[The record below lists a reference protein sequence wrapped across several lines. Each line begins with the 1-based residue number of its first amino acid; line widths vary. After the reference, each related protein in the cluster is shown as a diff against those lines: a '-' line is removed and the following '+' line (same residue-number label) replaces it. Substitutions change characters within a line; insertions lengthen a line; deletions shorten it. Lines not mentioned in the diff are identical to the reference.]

1 MKFANDPFWVRLRWL
16 LFFFFWLLWAGML
29 AGAIAIIVMAPKCS
43 APEPKKFW
51 EESPIIQLDASIDSP
66 SDDLKGLESVLND
79 LKDQHIKA
87 ISLSSLVKEGAD
99 GATEDFKAIKSK
111 LGNISDLENLI
122 KVATEKDQLVFLE
135 LDPNH
140 SSVEHPWF
148 KQSVERQDSIRDLR
162 IPLRDLRI
170 LVNLRHLYMR
180 YCA

>member
-1 MKFANDPFWVRLRWL
+1 MKFISENGDVKIDIETTKNTLAGMSKEELMKFANDPFWVRLRWL

-99 GATEDFKAIKSK
+99 GTYKFSK
-111 LGNISDLENLI
+111 YIYIICLLCVKHSCIIISYKYVYSTI
-122 KVATEKDQLVFLE
+122 
-135 LDPNH
+135 
-140 SSVEHPWF
+140 
-148 KQSVERQDSIRDLR
+148 
-162 IPLRDLRI
+162 
-170 LVNLRHLYMR
+170 
-180 YCA
+180 